1 MKMNKINR
9 VTLFSLCAMF
19 VACSEYNPT
28 DLTVK
33 QVETINEYTRNF
45 VARYGEIDPNHT
57 WGFGNVMYTRTEVNA
72 NDYGKPAPI
81 DTAEDENGKNEID
94 RVLAVFQ
101 GKKSSETSFNWG
113 NYFIQH
119 VYSDTKDAVYFAGKD
134 YKSTT
139 DYTTTNDSN
148 NGSGLNS
155 KNQSN
160 YYDDNGFG
168 YALFTNM
175 GYSKDNTGQFGFV
188 DSEGN
193 LHTNYI
199 ILLIDGSFYVGFD
212 FSGNE
217 DYTDWIVK
225 LTPTGIGSTDTPRKV
240 RIMCEDLGSTS
251 DFDFNDIVFDVDLN
265 SYYSY
270 QENDN
275 TKYGVTITVQAAGG
289 TLPVY
294 IGSANNRRNEVHAI
308 LSKSTSADHSSK
320 TYTPINVGKGD
331 PYPPQEFVVTGL
343 SSDNHADIPLYRESS
358 DNHAIIELTTHNTKE
373 TAPFKICVPVGTRWT
388 KENKD
393 IGDAYKGFDDWVK
406 NEEDNTNDGDGAGFS
421 KTPAWVNGDCDP
433 NLLMDS
439 NPQEK

>member
-1 MKMNKINR
+1 MNKINR

-134 YKSTT
+134 YKSTK
-139 DYTTTNDSN
+139 DYTKTNDSN

-155 KNQSN
+155 KNWSS

-175 GYSKDNTGQFGFV
+175 GYKPDNTEQFGFV

-193 LHTNYI
+193 VHTNNYI

-331 PYPPQEFVVTGL
+331 SYLPQEFVVTGL
-343 SSDNHADIPLYRESS
+343 SSNNPADIPLYRESS
-358 DNHAIIELTTHNTKE
+358 DNHAIIELIPHNTNE

-393 IGDAYKGFDDWVK
+393 IGDAYKGFDDWVQD
-406 NEEDNTNDGDGAGFS
+406 EGGNTNEWGDGAGS
-421 KTPAWVNGDCDP
+421 KTPAWVDGDCDP